1 MPDHGIVVVGA
12 SAGGVE
18 ALADL
23 AASLPD
29 DLAAAVFVV
38 LHLPATGTSALPEI
52 LRRHGPLPAAHV
64 NDGEPIRP
72 GRIYVAPPDHHVLV
86 RTGHVHL
93 SRGPRENGHR
103 PAIDPLF
110 RSAAREYATE
120 VIGVVLSGA
129 LDDGT
134 AGLLAIKSRGGVAV
148 VQQPTDALYPGM
160 PGNALEHVQVDHV
173 VAAASIGK
181 LLTRLVADLLDAPRE
196 PAPTGMRV
204 EVEMEGFAPEAFESN
219 HPGRPSG
226 FSCPDCNGVLWQ
238 IKDGG
243 PERYRCRVGHAWSPE
258 SLLSQQS
265 EALEAAL
272 WVALRS
278 LEERAALAGGCRAGP
293 PPRALDHGHPVRGA
307 GRRGPAGGPAGPRP
321 AAEPGHLRH
330 RLAALRASARAGG
343 GAVEGGGR
351 WLSSRSTGAWRSCWT
366 TCGAPAGS
374 TSPATSAPA

>member
-23 AASLPD
+23 ATSLPD
-29 DLAAAVFVV
+29 DLPAAVFVV

-64 NDGEPIRP
+64 RDGEPIQS
-72 GRIYVAPPDHHVLV
+72 GRVYVAPPDHHVVL

-110 RSAAREYATE
+110 RSAAREYGTR
-120 VIGVVLSGA
+120 VIGVVLSGT

-148 VQQPTDALYPGM
+148 VQDPEDALYTGM

-173 VAAASIGK
+173 ASAASMGK
-181 LLTRLVADLLDAPRE
+181 LLASLIANLAEPP
-196 PAPTGMRV
+196 PAPALSDMQV
-204 EVEMEGFAPEAFESN
+204 EVEMEGFSLEAFEGT

-238 IKDGG
+238 IQDGG
-243 PERYRCRVGHAWSPE
+243 LERYRCRVGHAWSPE
-258 SLLSQQS
+258 SLLTQQS

-278 LEERAALAGGCRAGP
+278 LEERAALARRLAEP
-293 PPRALDHGHPVRGA
+293 AR
-307 GRRGPAGGPAGPRP
+307 RRGYSITATRFEEQAAEAQQAARLVRDLLLHRDAFATAWPLAGDRHGPAAPP
-321 AAEPGHLRH
+321 
-330 RLAALRASARAGG
+330 
-343 GAVEGGGR
+343 
-351 WLSSRSTGAWRSCWT
+351 STE
-366 TCGAPAGS
+366 
-374 TSPATSAPA
+374 ATHG

>member
-18 ALADL
+18 ALVDL
-23 AASLPD
+23 AASLSS
-29 DLAAAVFVV
+29 DLSAAVFVV

-64 NDGEPIRP
+64 RDSEPIQP

-110 RSAAREYATE
+110 RSAAREYAAR

-134 AGLLAIKSRGGVAV
+134 AGLLAIKSRGGIAV
-148 VQQPTDALYPGM
+148 VQNPEDALYPGM
-160 PGNALEHVQVDHV
+160 PGNALEHAQVDHV
-173 VAAASIGK
+173 LAAASMGK
-181 LLTRLVADLLDAPRE
+181 LLTRLLANLAEPPAD

-204 EVEMEGFAPEAFESN
+204 EVEMEGFSMEAFEGH

-226 FSCPDCNGVLWQ
+226 FSCPDCHGVLWQ

-243 PERYRCRVGHAWSPE
+243 LERYRCRVGHAWSPE
-258 SLLSQQS
+258 SLLTQQS

-278 LEERAALAGGCRAGP
+278 LEERAALARRLAEP
-293 PPRALDHGHPVRGA
+293 AR
-307 GRRGPAGGPAGPRP
+307 RRGHAITATRFEEQ
-321 AAEPGHLRH
+321 AAEAQQAARLVRDLLLNRDTFATAWPLAGDRH
-330 RLAALRASARAGG
+330 
-343 GAVEGGGR
+343 E
-351 WLSSRSTGAWRSCWT
+351 
-366 TCGAPAGS
+366 
-374 TSPATSAPA
+374 SAPPQTTEATDG

>member
-23 AASLPD
+23 ATSLPD
-29 DLAAAVFVV
+29 DLPAAVFVV

-64 NDGEPIRP
+64 RDGEPIQS
-72 GRIYVAPPDHHVLV
+72 GRVYVAPPDHHVVL

-110 RSAAREYATE
+110 RSAAREYGTR
-120 VIGVVLSGA
+120 VIGVVLSGT

-148 VQQPTDALYPGM
+148 VQDPEDALYTGM

-173 VAAASIGK
+173 ASAASMGK
-181 LLTRLVADLLDAPRE
+181 LLASLIANLAEPP
-196 PAPTGMRV
+196 PAPALSDMQV
-204 EVEMEGFAPEAFESN
+204 EVEMEGFSLEAFEGT

-238 IKDGG
+238 IQDGG
-243 PERYRCRVGHAWSPE
+243 LERYRCRVGHAWSPE
-258 SLLSQQS
+258 SLLTQQS

-272 WVALRS
+272 WIALRT
-278 LEERAALAGGCRAGP
+278 LEERAALARRLAEP
-293 PPRALDHGHPVRGA
+293 AR
-307 GRRGPAGGPAGPRP
+307 RRGYSITATRFEEQAAEAQQAARLLRDLLLHRDAFATAWPLAGDRHGPAAPP
-321 AAEPGHLRH
+321 
-330 RLAALRASARAGG
+330 
-343 GAVEGGGR
+343 
-351 WLSSRSTGAWRSCWT
+351 STE
-366 TCGAPAGS
+366 
-374 TSPATSAPA
+374 ATDG

>member
-23 AASLPD
+23 AASLPG
-29 DLAAAVFVV
+29 DLPAAVFVV

-52 LRRHGPLPAAHV
+52 LSRHGPLPAGHV
-64 NDGEPIRP
+64 RDGEPIQP
-72 GRIYVAPPDHHVLV
+72 GQIYVAPPDRHVLL

-103 PAIDPLF
+103 PAVDPLF
-110 RSAAREYATE
+110 RSAAREYATR

-134 AGLLAIKSRGGVAV
+134 AGLLAIKSRGGIAV
-148 VQQPTDALYPGM
+148 VQDPADALYPSM
-160 PGNALEHVQVDHV
+160 PGNALQHVEVDHV
-173 VAAASIGK
+173 LPAAAMGE
-181 LLTRLVADLLDAPRE
+181 LLARLIADSAEAPAD

-204 EVEMEGFAPEAFESN
+204 EVEMEGFSLEAFEGS

-238 IKDGG
+238 IQDGG
-243 PERYRCRVGHAWSPE
+243 LERYRCRVGHAWSPE
-258 SLLSQQS
+258 SLLTQQS

-272 WVALRS
+272 WIALRS
-278 LEERAALAGGCRAGP
+278 LEERAALARRLAEP
-293 PPRALDHGHPVRGA
+293 ARRRGHRITA
-307 GRRGPAGGPAGPRP
+307 GRFEEQ
-321 AAEPGHLRH
+321 AAEAQQAARLVRDLLLSRDAFATAWLLSGDRH
-330 RLAALRASARAGG
+330 G
-343 GAVEGGGR
+343 
-351 WLSSRSTGAWRSCWT
+351 
-366 TCGAPAGS
+366 
-374 TSPATSAPA
+374 SAPLPSTEATDG

>member
-18 ALADL
+18 ALAEL

-52 LRRHGPLPAAHV
+52 LRRNGPLPAAHV

-148 VQQPTDALYPGM
+148 VQKPTDALYPGM

-173 VAAASIGK
+173 LAAASMGK
-181 LLTRLVADLLDAPRE
+181 LLARLVADLLDAPQE
-196 PAPTGMRV
+196 PAPAEMRV
-204 EVEMEGFAPEAFESN
+204 EVEMEGFSLEAFEGT

-238 IKDGG
+238 IKDGV
-243 PERYRCRVGHAWSPE
+243 ERYRCRVGHAWSPE
-258 SLLSQQS
+258 SLLIQQS

-278 LEERAALAGGCRAGP
+278 LEERAALSGRLAEPAR
-293 PPRALDHGHPVRGA
+293 
-307 GRRGPAGGPAGPRP
+307 RRGHSITATRFEEQ
-321 AAEPGHLRH
+321 AAEAQQAARLVRDLLLNRDAFATPWPLPGERH
-330 RLAALRASARAGG
+330 GSAA
-343 GAVEGGGR
+343 VP
-351 WLSSRSTGAWRSCWT
+351 STE
-366 TCGAPAGS
+366 
-374 TSPATSAPA
+374 ATDG

>member
-18 ALADL
+18 ALTDL
-23 AASLPD
+23 AASLPG
-29 DLAAAVFVV
+29 DLPAAVFVV

-64 NDGEPIRP
+64 KDGEPIQP
-72 GRIYVAPPDHHVLV
+72 GRVYVAPPDHHVLL

-93 SRGPRENGHR
+93 ARGPRENGHR

-110 RSAAREYATE
+110 RSAAREYATR
-120 VIGVVLSGA
+120 VIGLVLSGA

-134 AGLLAIKSRGGVAV
+134 AGLLAIKSRGGIAV
-148 VQQPTDALYPGM
+148 VQDPADALYPGM

-173 VAAASIGK
+173 AAAASMGR
-181 LLTRLVADLLDAPRE
+181 LLARLIADVTEPPAN
-196 PAPTGMRV
+196 PAPSDMQV
-204 EVEMEGFAPEAFESN
+204 EVEMEGLSLEAFEGN

-238 IKDGG
+238 IQDGG
-243 PERYRCRVGHAWSPE
+243 LERYRCRVGHAWSPE
-258 SLLSQQS
+258 SLLTQQS

-278 LEERAALAGGCRAGP
+278 LEERAALARRLAEPARGRGYTITATRFEEQAAEAQQAARLVRDMLLRRDTFATAWPLAGD
-293 PPRALDHGHPVRGA
+293 RH
-307 GRRGPAGGPAGPRP
+307 GPAERP
-321 AAEPGHLRH
+321 
-330 RLAALRASARAGG
+330 
-343 GAVEGGGR
+343 
-351 WLSSRSTGAWRSCWT
+351 STE
-366 TCGAPAGS
+366 
-374 TSPATSAPA
+374 ATNG

>member
-23 AASLPD
+23 ATSLPD
-29 DLAAAVFVV
+29 DLPAAVFVV

-64 NDGEPIRP
+64 RDGEPIQS
-72 GRIYVAPPDHHVLV
+72 GRVYVAPPDHHVVL

-110 RSAAREYATE
+110 RSAAREYGTR
-120 VIGVVLSGA
+120 VIGVVLSGT

-148 VQQPTDALYPGM
+148 VQDPEDALYTGM

-173 VAAASIGK
+173 ASAASMGK
-181 LLTRLVADLLDAPRE
+181 LLASLIANLAEPP
-196 PAPTGMRV
+196 PAPALSDMQV
-204 EVEMEGFAPEAFESN
+204 EVEMEGFSLEAFEGT

-238 IKDGG
+238 IQDGG
-243 PERYRCRVGHAWSPE
+243 LERYRCRVGHAWSPE
-258 SLLSQQS
+258 SLLTQQS

-272 WVALRS
+272 WIALRS
-278 LEERAALAGGCRAGP
+278 LEERAALARRLAEP
-293 PPRALDHGHPVRGA
+293 AR
-307 GRRGPAGGPAGPRP
+307 RRGYSITATRFEEQAAEAQQAARLVRDLLLHRDAFATAWPLAGDRHGPAAPP
-321 AAEPGHLRH
+321 
-330 RLAALRASARAGG
+330 
-343 GAVEGGGR
+343 
-351 WLSSRSTGAWRSCWT
+351 STE
-366 TCGAPAGS
+366 
-374 TSPATSAPA
+374 ATDG

>member
-18 ALADL
+18 ALVEL
-23 AASLPD
+23 AASLPG
-29 DLAAAVFVV
+29 DLSAAVFVV

-64 NDGEPIRP
+64 RDSEPIQP

-110 RSAAREYATE
+110 RSAAREYAAR
-120 VIGVVLSGA
+120 VIGVVLSGT

-134 AGLLAIKSRGGVAV
+134 AGLLAIKSRGGIAV
-148 VQQPTDALYPGM
+148 VQNPEDALYPGM
-160 PGNALEHVQVDHV
+160 PGNALEHAQVDHV
-173 VAAASIGK
+173 LAAASMGK
-181 LLTRLVADLLDAPRE
+181 LLTRLLADLAEPPAD

-204 EVEMEGFAPEAFESN
+204 EVEMEGFSMEAFEGH
-219 HPGRPSG
+219 HPDRPSG
-226 FSCPDCNGVLWQ
+226 FSCPDCHGVLWQ

-243 PERYRCRVGHAWSPE
+243 LERYRCRVGHAWSPE
-258 SLLSQQS
+258 SLLTQQS

-272 WVALRS
+272 WIALRS
-278 LEERAALAGGCRAGP
+278 LEERAALARRLAEP
-293 PPRALDHGHPVRGA
+293 ARNRGHSITATRFEEQ
-307 GRRGPAGGPAGPRP
+307 
-321 AAEPGHLRH
+321 AAEAQQAARLVRDLLLSRDAFATAWLLSGDRH
-330 RLAALRASARAGG
+330 G
-343 GAVEGGGR
+343 
-351 WLSSRSTGAWRSCWT
+351 
-366 TCGAPAGS
+366 
-374 TSPATSAPA
+374 SAPLPSTEATDG

>member
-1 MPDHGIVVVGA
+1 M
-12 SAGGVE
+12 
-18 ALADL
+18 
-23 AASLPD
+23 
-29 DLAAAVFVV
+29 
-38 LHLPATGTSALPEI
+38 
-52 LRRHGPLPAAHV
+52 
-64 NDGEPIRP
+64 
-72 GRIYVAPPDHHVLV
+72 
-86 RTGHVHL
+86 HL

-148 VQQPTDALYPGM
+148 VQEPTDALYPGM

-173 VAAASIGK
+173 VAAASMGK
-181 LLTRLVADLLDAPRE
+181 LLTRLVADLPDAPRE
-196 PAPTGMRV
+196 PAPTEMRV
-204 EVEMEGFAPEAFESN
+204 KVEMEGFALEAFEST

-243 PERYRCRVGHAWSPE
+243 LERYRCRIGHAWSPE
-258 SLLSQQS
+258 SLLTQQS

-278 LEERAALAGGCRAGP
+278 LEERSALSRRLAEPAR
-293 PPRALDHGHPVRGA
+293 
-307 GRRGPAGGPAGPRP
+307 RRGHSITATRFEEQAAEAQQAARLVRDLLLNRDTFATAAWPLPGERHGPA
-321 AAEPGHLRH
+321 
-330 RLAALRASARAGG
+330 
-343 GAVEGGGR
+343 AVP
-351 WLSSRSTGAWRSCWT
+351 STE
-366 TCGAPAGS
+366 
-374 TSPATSAPA
+374 ATDG

>member
-18 ALADL
+18 ALIHL
-23 AASLPD
+23 AASLPS
-29 DLAAAVFVV
+29 DLPAAMFVV

-64 NDGEPIRP
+64 KDGEPIQP
-72 GRIYVAPPDHHVLV
+72 GRVYVAPPDHHVLL

-93 SRGPRENGHR
+93 ARGPRENGHR

-110 RSAAREYATE
+110 RSAAREYATR
-120 VIGVVLSGA
+120 VIGLVLSGA

-134 AGLLAIKSRGGVAV
+134 AGLLAIKSRGGIAV
-148 VQQPTDALYPGM
+148 VQDPADALYPGM

-173 VAAASIGK
+173 AAAASMGR
-181 LLTRLVADLLDAPRE
+181 LLARLIADVAEPPTN
-196 PAPTGMRV
+196 PAPSDMQV
-204 EVEMEGFAPEAFESN
+204 EVEMEGLSLEAFEGN

-238 IKDGG
+238 IQDGG
-243 PERYRCRVGHAWSPE
+243 LERYRCRVGHAWSPE
-258 SLLSQQS
+258 SLLTQQS

-278 LEERAALAGGCRAGP
+278 LEERAALARRLGEPAR
-293 PPRALDHGHPVRGA
+293 
-307 GRRGPAGGPAGPRP
+307 RRGYTITATRFEEQAAEAQQAARLVRDMLLRRDTFATAWPLAGDRHGPA
-321 AAEPGHLRH
+321 EPP
-330 RLAALRASARAGG
+330 
-343 GAVEGGGR
+343 
-351 WLSSRSTGAWRSCWT
+351 STE
-366 TCGAPAGS
+366 
-374 TSPATSAPA
+374 ATNG